1 MIPVA
6 APGAWLGLTDEVSG
20 PVGLAGQLWQSGP
33 LVCMHRLFWDDL
45 QGESKKAL
53 RLIKHSLFFGKSA
66 FDESKYTFFTFLN
79 NSMNANKLV
88 EAIVKLS

>member
-1 MIPVA
+1 MPAVAGQGASGGQVIPVA

-33 LVCMHRLFWDDL
+33 LVCMPRLFWDDL

-53 RLIKHSLFFGKSA
+53 RLIKHSLFFLGNQLLMKVNIH
-66 FDESKYTFFTFLN
+66 FLPF
-79 NSMNANKLV
+79 
-88 EAIVKLS
+88 